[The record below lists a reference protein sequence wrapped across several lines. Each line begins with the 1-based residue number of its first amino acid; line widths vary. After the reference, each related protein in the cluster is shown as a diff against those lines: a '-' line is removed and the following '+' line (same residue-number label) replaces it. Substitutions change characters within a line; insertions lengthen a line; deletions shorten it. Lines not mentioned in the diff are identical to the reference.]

1 MLDSKQCNIK
11 TCQNFNCPVMLKPPP
26 LARNQNSPLN
36 VILLD
41 KLSYKMIVTQ
51 YKSITN
57 LKLKVKLFCY
67 KKKIKKLYYK
77 QHFLPLPTRAH
88 MVNQQTKL

>member
-41 KLSYKMIVTQ
+41 KLS
-51 YKSITN
+51 
-57 LKLKVKLFCY
+57 
-67 KKKIKKLYYK
+67 
-77 QHFLPLPTRAH
+77 
-88 MVNQQTKL
+88 